1 MPKLSNLVSKSPF
14 LGKGDYERLSHF
26 RYRLRCFLRVSED
39 MCQAL
44 GLTPLQYQLLLH
56 LKGFP
61 GKNWATV
68 GEVAE
73 RLQAKHHGV
82 VALIDRCEKSE
93 LVERRPSREDR
104 RQVEIHLLPK
114 GDRLLSR
121 LAVLHQPELRQL
133 QEEFDLPGWD
143 PASETGEPG

>member
-1 MPKLSNLVSKSPF
+1 MSASHDDRALRKS
-14 LGKGDYERLSHF
+14 DYERLSHF
-26 RYRLRCFLRVSED
+26 RYRLRCFLRISED
-39 MCQAL
+39 LCQTH

-68 GEVAE
+68 SEIAE

-82 VALIDRCEKSE
+82 VALIDRCEKSG
-93 LVERRPSREDR
+93 LVERRPSLEDR

-114 GDRLLSR
+114 GVRLLAR

-133 QEEFDLPGWD
+133 QEEFNSPGWD
-143 PASETGEPG
+143 PAADIEQPD

>member
-1 MPKLSNLVSKSPF
+1 MSELSNSIPTTHF
-14 LGKGDYERLSHF
+14 LGKVDYERLSHF

-44 GLTPLQYQLLLH
+44 GLTLLLH

-61 GKNWATV
+61 GKDWATV
-68 GEVAE
+68 GEIAE

-82 VALIDRCEKSE
+82 VALIGRCEKSG
-93 LVERRPSREDR
+93 LVERRPSREDP

-114 GDRLLSR
+114 GDSLLSR
-121 LAVLHQPELRQL
+121 LATLHQPELRRI

-143 PASETGEPG
+143 QAAGNAESG